1 MKYAFFNT
9 EGRVDSAHNDD
20 TVTELPSGA
29 VELSEAQFAERFD
42 LLLAG
47 GRLTV
52 SPFIPVPTAAEIIAN
67 YVAAIQKRLDDF
79 ARTRNYD
86 GILSAATYATSAV
99 PKFKTEGQYAVTAR
113 DATWAKGYEIL
124 AAVEA
129 GTRAAPTLDE
139 LAAELP
145 ALAWPQ

>member
-1 MKYAFFNT
+1 MFYFKDETNTVHCLEDEAFAHLLPAGSVKIT
-9 EGRVDSAHNDD
+9 EAEADALRAPPPP
-20 TVTELPSGA
+20 TV
-29 VELSEAQFAERFD
+29 
-42 LLLAG
+42 
-47 GRLTV
+47 
-52 SPFIPVPTAAEIIAN
+52 AEIIAP
-67 YVAAIQKRLDDF
+67 YTAAIQKRLDDF

-99 PKFKTEGQYAVTAR
+99 AKFRAEGQYAVEAR

-129 GTRAAPTLDE
+129 GTRTAPTLDE

>member
-1 MKYAFFNT
+1 MNMNLIIAALEYLRPGAEWELSGDT
-9 EGRVDSAHNDD
+9 YDALDWRDSAQNKP
-20 TVTELPSGA
+20 TQTEIEGA
-29 VELSEAQFAERFD
+29 II
-42 LLLAG
+42 LLEKQSTIKSYA
-47 GRLTV
+47 
-52 SPFIPVPTAAEIIAN
+52 
-67 YVAAIQKRLDDF
+67 AAIQKRLDDF

-86 GILSAATYATSAV
+86 GLLSAATYATSAV
-99 PKFKTEGQYAVTAR
+99 PKFKTEGQYAVAAR